1 MRHDAKRRGIVA
13 KRQDRLQRVERV
25 EVLARILL
33 ARGAVPRIVNDNFR
47 REVSDTGSKLLPE
60 TVTSKAKT
68 VRRRRTDAHIFFES
82 VAVQFRKFSGKAKL
96 TVLRLHNHGLK
107 FPVQRE
113 AEPFVGGCACFSE
126 RDSGARFSNARC
138 ATDHK
143 HRAFD
148 DVAIADQHKTGRR
161 REVFQL
167 QRRTEFDQRTLGLA
181 HGFRVRHDIEQVAI
195 SRTSE
200 REIIHV
206 FVQHW
211 NCGGFDGA
219 ILNVC
224 ANILRPLLA
233 GRVVLWP
240 QVSRR
245 ALRYQTGNERA
256 IRSAPRDDDA
266 GAFAV
271 HAHESESV
279 PLRFEN
285 VNGARIQFTDHKR
298 ARLRALWHVSP

>member
-1 MRHDAKRRGIVA
+1 
-13 KRQDRLQRVERV
+13 RQDRLQRVERV

-96 TVLRLHNHGLK
+96 TVLRLYNHGLK

-138 ATDHK
+138 A
-143 HRAFD
+143 
-148 DVAIADQHKTGRR
+148 
-161 REVFQL
+161 
-167 QRRTEFDQRTLGLA
+167 
-181 HGFRVRHDIEQVAI
+181 
-195 SRTSE
+195 
-200 REIIHV
+200 
-206 FVQHW
+206 
-211 NCGGFDGA
+211 
-219 ILNVC
+219 
-224 ANILRPLLA
+224 
-233 GRVVLWP
+233 
-240 QVSRR
+240 
-245 ALRYQTGNERA
+245 LRYQTGNERA

-266 GAFAV
+266 GAFAA